1 MSLTRRMHVVQSI
14 DKRNLMETA
23 IKVAFATTDMET
35 VNQHFGSA
43 KSFAVYAVD
52 RNNSELLEAAQFG
65 ELNQDGNDDC
75 RDAGGRAMQG
85 AIAEDKLSVK
95 IDLLKG
101 CAAVYCQAIGGSAI
115 NQLIL
120 KNIQPVKVHENS
132 KIKDLIIDLQNEIK
146 AGPSNWLAKAI
157 NLHKSPDPDRFKK
170 MEDEGW
176 DE

>member
-1 MSLTRRMHVVQSI
+1 M
-14 DKRNLMETA
+14 DTA
-23 IKVAFATTDMET
+23 LKVAFATTDMET

-52 RNNSELLEAAQFG
+52 LENSELLEAAQFG
-65 ELNQDGNDDC
+65 ELSQDGN
-75 RDAGGRAMQG
+75 
-85 AIAEDKLSVK
+85 EDKLSVK
-95 IDLLKG
+95 IDLLNG

-120 KNIQPVKVHENS
+120 KNIQPIKVHEGS

-157 NLHKSPDPDRFKK
+157 NQHKSPDPERFSK